1 MKYKLWD
8 KKESI
13 NDVSAEI
20 ILNSNP
26 IFKSE
31 DVVLIYSD
39 DEFISNMEIISI
51 IKKVSGC
58 TSDDLGEIVSKY
70 LEFTKNEDIRVIEDE
85 CSYMEKYIEL
95 EKENAQLIFEMVQG
109 GLM

>member
-13 NDVSAEI
+13 NDVSAQV
-20 ILNSNP
+20 ILKSNP
-26 IFKSE
+26 LFENE

-39 DEFISNMEIISI
+39 DESISNIEIVSI

-58 TSDDLGEIVSKY
+58 TSNDLGEIVSKY
-70 LEFTKNEDIRVIEDE
+70 LDFIRNEDIRVIEDE
-85 CSYMEKYIEL
+85 RSYMEKYIEL